1 MRIKK
6 GEKNKKGEEKE
17 KCWRKRKKGEE
28 RKHENFPAFRRSKLN
43 GSRIKVG
50 STQRELRVGT
60 KSGSFL
66 KLQEV
71 ENFPTRVFSS
81 IKASFNGIGFLRGM
95 IGRGIQFQDFGTI
108 FGSPGL

>member
-28 RKHENFPAFRRSKLN
+28 RKHENFSAFRQSKLN

-50 STQRELRVGT
+50 QRNESYVWVP